1 MRLEWSRRAELDLRN
16 GIAFI
21 ANDDP
26 RAADAVEDR
35 VLEADSGLLTYPEIG
50 RTGRRTGTREL
61 VVRRTPYLIVYRVRA
76 SMIEIVRIW
85 HMSREPFA

>member
-1 MRLEWSRRAELDLRN
+1 
-16 GIAFI
+16 
-21 ANDDP
+21 
-26 RAADAVEDR
+26 
-35 VLEADSGLLTYPEIG
+35 LLTYPEIG

-76 SMIEIVRIW
+76 SMIEIVRVW